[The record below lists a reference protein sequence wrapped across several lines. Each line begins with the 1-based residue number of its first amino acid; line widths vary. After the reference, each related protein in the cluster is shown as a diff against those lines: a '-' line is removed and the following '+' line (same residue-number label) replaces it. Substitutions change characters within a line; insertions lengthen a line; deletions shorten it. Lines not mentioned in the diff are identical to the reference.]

1 MHLQSEGGA
10 KPRVE
15 AAKATRDSGA
25 GVFKFCLLL
34 IRRFPAENR
43 HRDGVRTTQIP
54 LHLLLKIGKGIEAQ
68 MVIEAFLIVSV
79 ASLDLAVVPRSSRTY
94 EFVLNLVVIT
104 EHVKWM
110 HSLGFSEMGKFH
122 TVICL
127 NNLWSVSKKDN
138 GTFYKVDSG
147 IAAVFL
153 VGIDKTLSRCFL
165 DHGVLVEFPTV
176 LPNITD
182 FWDEFDVHLPLD
194 TDHGRRVVGLVM

>member
-79 ASLDLAVVPRSSRTY
+79 TSFDFAIMPRSPGTNKLMLDLVTV
-94 EFVLNLVVIT
+94 T

-110 HSLGFSEMGKFH
+110 NTFCVEEMSKFC
-122 TVICL
+122 TIIRL
-127 NNLWSVSKKDN
+127 NDFRSISKED
-138 GTFYKVDSG
+138 DC
-147 IAAVFL
+147 
-153 VGIDKTLSRCFL
+153 TLCKIY
-165 DHGVLVEFPTV
+165 G
-176 LPNITD
+176 
-182 FWDEFDVHLPLD
+182 
-194 TDHGRRVVGLVM
+194 